1 MADTVTS
8 QTIVNGPSKLIMKFT
23 NTSDGTGESAVKKVD
38 VSSFTVGNPIDTTTA
53 TTCTEVTI
61 DRIWYNNSGMD
72 VQLLWDASTD
82 VEAIHLK
89 DSHGEFDFTSFGG
102 LTNNASSPTG
112 DIMFTTAN
120 HTSADWYWIVLEMTK
135 MA

>member
-1 MADTVTS
+1 
-8 QTIVNGPSKLIMKFT
+8 
-23 NTSDGTGESAVKKVD
+23 
-38 VSSFTVGNPIDTTTA
+38 
-53 TTCTEVTI
+53 
-61 DRIWYNNSGMD
+61 MD
-72 VQLLWDASTD
+72 VKLLWDASTD